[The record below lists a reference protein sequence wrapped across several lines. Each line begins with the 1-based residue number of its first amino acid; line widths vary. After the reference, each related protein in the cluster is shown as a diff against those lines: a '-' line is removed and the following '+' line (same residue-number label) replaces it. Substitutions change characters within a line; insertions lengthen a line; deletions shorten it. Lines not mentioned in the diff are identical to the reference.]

1 MKAMTSFQ
9 VDTNDGDSSETEDA
23 GDREQMILKVEAES
37 GRGKGCRRRQ
47 IKEKFWSYSWSSSG

>member
-37 GRGKGCRRRQ
+37 GRGKGCRRR
-47 IKEKFWSYSWSSSG
+47 